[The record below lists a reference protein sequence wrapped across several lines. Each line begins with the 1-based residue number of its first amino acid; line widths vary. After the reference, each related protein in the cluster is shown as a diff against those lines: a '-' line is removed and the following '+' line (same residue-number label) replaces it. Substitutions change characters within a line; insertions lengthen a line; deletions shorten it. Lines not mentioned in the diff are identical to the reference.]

1 MATATAQAA
10 PSFIADILR
19 PMTKVSIDLFEECP
33 IDRQA
38 NCHRSHLKKYR
49 ETSTNLYIL

>member
-19 PMTKVSIDLFEECP
+19 PMTKILIDLFEECP
-33 IDRQA
+33 IDR
-38 NCHRSHLKKYR
+38 
-49 ETSTNLYIL
+49 